1 MKKIFSLLHLCALG
15 FLFATAQPLAF
26 PEADGYGRFAV
37 GGRGGDVYVV
47 TSLED
52 QADDPAPGTLR
63 HAIEQKGAR
72 TVVFAVFGVIQLKD
86 DLRIKND
93 SITIAG
99 QTSPG
104 GICLRGATTRVDADQ
119 VIIR

>member
-1 MKKIFSLLHLCALG
+1 MKKTFPLFSLYALIC
-15 FLFATAQPLAF
+15 FFATAQPLAF

-72 TVVFAVFGVIQLKD
+72 TVVFAVSGVIQLKD